1 LGVFALAMWGLS
13 NDRTRAF
20 DDFWLV
26 VVSVYSLISF
36 VRLTIWAV
44 NNARATN

>member
-1 LGVFALAMWGLS
+1 MWGLS